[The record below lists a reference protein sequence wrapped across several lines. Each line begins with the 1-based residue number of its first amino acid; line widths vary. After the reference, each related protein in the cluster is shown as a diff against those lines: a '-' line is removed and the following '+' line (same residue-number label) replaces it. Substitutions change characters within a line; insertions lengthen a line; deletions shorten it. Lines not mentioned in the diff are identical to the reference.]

1 MSYLK
6 LKLQADRTIALNFE
20 KALAQLREET
30 RTASITVASGIERA
44 SWYGSCVF
52 DDYKDVCKRLRS
64 EDVRMF
70 FSSATGFFTTRCHP

>member
-6 LKLQADRTIALNFE
+6 LKLQTDRTIALNFE

-44 SWYGSCVF
+44 S
-52 DDYKDVCKRLRS
+52 
-64 EDVRMF
+64 
-70 FSSATGFFTTRCHP
+70 

>member
-30 RTASITVASGIERA
+30 RTASTTVASGIERA
-44 SWYGSCVF
+44 SWYSPAFLMITKMYVN
-52 DDYKDVCKRLRS
+52 D
-64 EDVRMF
+64 
-70 FSSATGFFTTRCHP
+70 